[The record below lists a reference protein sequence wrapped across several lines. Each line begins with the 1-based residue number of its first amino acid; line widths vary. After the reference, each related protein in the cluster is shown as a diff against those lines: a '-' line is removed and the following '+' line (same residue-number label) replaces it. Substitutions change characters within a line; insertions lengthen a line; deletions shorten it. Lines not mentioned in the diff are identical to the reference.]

1 MLPHAMQSGPAV
13 LEAPSPHAESNEDV
27 QAALRHGRVQ
37 RANPGLD
44 GSRRLKVTHRGTHY
58 IIDEKSH
65 TEITSWRMDD
75 AISEPAWLQARF
87 VDTHTIVV
95 VDESGSMRK
104 SDVPGYKS
112 RTEAVYHCLVKD
124 LLEPQLQISQS
135 TGPGKAVVSLIEM
148 GEHANIVLE
157 RNEVNNEVQEHLREK
172 MKNYKSGKKHGNYI
186 RALDAIL
193 ELLHRSPLETVGE
206 KIFVVFLSDGAPSDH
221 VQGLCEHRRN
231 PYSSHHDSRFGNWA
245 GRECRKLLQQKVRKD
260 CVERV
265 LKMGDLPGRNRLH
278 ISTIAFGPAD
288 QDYKILEEMSKQL
301 PNGHF
306 SKLGLNAGSLRT
318 AFSSLTSSLTSF
330 RASAGSS
337 RGLTERRIDKEIAG
351 QDEERDWWVYVWSP
365 NHPWAGADGN
375 AVVLHKQRFDRISEE
390 FVDVPIEIGSHGVAR
405 SRKKF
410 AQGAERVCF
419 RCYEFQKVV
428 DAESMERVGLELVGK
443 ESKHVEHL
451 LQADFHKTFCRVQE
465 KARHLA
471 GAFNRRINGPPA
483 WRVEYLIPVV
493 YTMREKTYPD
503 GIARILCEA
512 ALQGTFLKW

>member
-1 MLPHAMQSGPAV
+1 MQSGPAV
-13 LEAPSPHAESNEDV
+13 LEAPSPYAERNQDV
-27 QAALRHGRVQ
+27 QAALRYGRVQ

-75 AISEPAWLQARF
+75 AISEPAWVQSARF
-87 VDTHTIVV
+87 MDTHTIVV

-112 RTEAVYHCLVKD
+112 RTEAVYHCLEKD

-135 TGPGKAVVSLIEM
+135 NGAGKAVVSLIEM

-157 RNEVNNEVQEHLREK
+157 RSEVNNEVQEHLREK

-186 RALDAIL
+186 PALDAIL
-193 ELLHRSPLETVGE
+193 ELQHRSPLEAVDE

-221 VQGLCEHRRN
+221 IQCLCEHRCN
-231 PYSSHHDSRFGNWA
+231 PYSSRHDWRFGERA
-245 GRECRKLLQQKVRKD
+245 GRECRWLLQQKVRKD

-265 LKMGDLPGRNRLH
+265 LKMGDLLGRNRLH

-330 RASAGSS
+330 RTSAGSS
-337 RGLTERRIDKEIAG
+337 RGLTERQIDKEVAG
-351 QDEERDWWVYVWSP
+351 QDEEHNWWTYVWSP
-365 NHPWAGADGN
+365 DHPWAGADGHL
-375 AVVLHKQRFDRISEE
+375 VVLQKQRFDRISEE
-390 FVDVPIEIGSHGVAR
+390 FVDVPIEIGSKGVAH
-405 SRKKF
+405 SRKWF
-410 AQGAERVCF
+410 AQGAERLCF
-419 RCYEFQKVV
+419 HCYEFKNV
-428 DAESMERVGLELVGK
+428 DAESMERVGPKLVAK

-451 LQADFHKTFCRVQE
+451 LQSDFHKTFCRVQE

-471 GAFNRRINGPPA
+471 GAFNRRINGPSA
-483 WRVEYLIPVV
+483 WRVEYLTPVV
-493 YTMREKTYPD
+493 YTMRDKTYPD
-503 GIARILCEA
+503 GIARILCEPT
-512 ALQGTFLKW
+512 LEGTFLKW